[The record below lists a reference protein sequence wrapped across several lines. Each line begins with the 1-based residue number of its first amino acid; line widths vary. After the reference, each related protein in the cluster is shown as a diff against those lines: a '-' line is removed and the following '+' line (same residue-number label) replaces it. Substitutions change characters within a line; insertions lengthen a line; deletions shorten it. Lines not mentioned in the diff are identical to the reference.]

1 MRLAG
6 VSVREEDVADLA
18 RLLFA
23 AGYEDTGDARLVAMD
38 AVQDL
43 TALSVADRKAI
54 LRVLDDPPMGLAEL
68 GGVLLDERE
77 GRARDGLV

>member
-23 AGYEDTGDARLVAMD
+23 AGYEDTGDALLVALD
-38 AVQDL
+38 AEQDL